1 MVWIGITY
9 LIVCYAALGLLLHAW
24 AKNNEKWGILRQ
36 SLAASSVSR
45 KALVAAVWT
54 LIFLLFGLLLPLV
67 VAHCIWSGWRG
78 SQFWRGFAKRHRD
91 VVMEPIAFNQMQP
104 AGREFV
110 IQHER
115 TIEAVGFHLH
125 NTYLY
130 KPEPL
135 LIEARYY
142 LSEDGRTIL
151 SMGHIGGDEYYS
163 LTSFLSGGSGIETSV
178 SHHPTDVDDINA
190 TNYYHA
196 QMFELESETDV
207 RALYHEH
214 QAYLDRL
221 SRDTGEEVVVI
232 RRDQVVPAVRYA
244 NRRFA
249 AAKYRMGK
257 LDATPPEAEWPF
269 DQNVGKV
276 VEV

>member
-1 MVWIGITY
+1 MAWIGITY
-9 LIVCYAALGLLLHAW
+9 LIVCYAALALLLHVW
-24 AKNNEKWGILRQ
+24 TENNEKWVTLRQ
-36 SLAASSVSR
+36 TLAASSVSR
-45 KALVAAVWT
+45 KTLVVAVCALV
-54 LIFLLFGLLLPLV
+54 FLLFGPLLPLV

-78 SQFWRGFAKRHRD
+78 LQFWKGFARQHRD

-104 AGREFV
+104 AGRGFV
-110 IQHER
+110 TRHER
-115 TIEAVGFHLH
+115 TIDAAGFHPH

-151 SMGHIGGDEYYS
+151 SMGHIGGEEYYS

-190 TNYYHA
+190 TSYYFT
-196 QMFELESETDV
+196 QMFDLESGTDV
-207 RALYHEH
+207 RAMYAEH

-221 SRDTGEEVVVI
+221 SRDT
-232 RRDQVVPAVRYA
+232 RSH
-244 NRRFA
+244 
-249 AAKYRMGK
+249 
-257 LDATPPEAEWPF
+257 L
-269 DQNVGKV
+269 
-276 VEV
+276 